1 MSENEIEL
9 IDESTADRTDL
20 GGTSEELEGDQ
31 SRPASITNE
40 EAVAKGVLGLP
51 DLRSGGF
58 QGVETIRGQF
68 AARARKMV
76 EYFRMLQGCLAER
89 DFDVDPILTALY
101 GRDHNPDSEE
111 GLIICI
117 QCQRLGKKNGLTE
130 DEFKELLRLVA
141 AKARDALEDYTV
153 YLDQATMPEA
163 ACVARLKQR
172 PQDRAMSLHGE
183 RLRQAIDRKQWVI
196 TGLLRALGLTP
207 TPPSRED
214 ERRDKAPPLKFCK
227 TNPTSPL
234 KSTKPSRK
242 TSKTNPNKRLK
253 TP

>member
-51 DLRSGGF
+51 
-58 QGVETIRGQF
+58 EF